1 MTGPGGAKAEWIT
14 GWRRMLL
21 ALSGVV
27 AVDQLTKGIAVAALE
42 RGEQFEL
49 GFGLELTNVRNRGI
63 AFGLFAD
70 GQDVVMAVTAAALAL
85 ILVYFAVNA
94 ASAGLWLGVGLIG
107 GGALGNM
114 ADRVRIEAVVD
125 FIDPPLWPA
134 FNVADIAIV
143 SGVLVLLWVAE
154 EAARDRR
161 APPQP
166 VPRPPQAADERSQR
180 KASRQ

>member
-1 MTGPGGAKAEWIT
+1 MSEPLT

-21 ALSGVV
+21 VVSSVV

-42 RGEQFEL
+42 RGEQFEV
-49 GFGLELTNVRNRGI
+49 GFGIELTNVRNRGI

-85 ILVYFAVNA
+85 ILLYFALNA
-94 ASAGLWLGVGLIG
+94 ASPGLWLGVGLIG

-125 FIDPPLWPA
+125 FIDLPLWPA

-154 EAARDRR
+154 EAARERR

-166 VPRPPQAADERSQR
+166 VPRPPQAAEDERAR
-180 KASRQ
+180 GR